1 MSPSARAASVPILGA
16 TCQSAWAP
24 VRLRRGSIT
33 ISCVPRFRASS
44 TFAHE
49 WTAVVTRSALHD
61 TMRSESIIDSG
72 SAPPTGPQVASHATS
87 AHVSQM
93 VPGWSRVVPSAWN
106 SAIGSQRFSCPWCA
120 L

>member
-1 MSPSARAASVPILGA
+1 MPIRGT
-16 TCQSAWAP
+16 TCQSAWAA

-33 ISCVPRFRASS
+33 TSCAPRRRASS
-44 TFAHE
+44 TFAHA
-49 WTAVVTRSALHD
+49 WTAVVTRSALHE
-61 TMRSESIIDSG
+61 TIRSESSIASG

-106 SAIGSQRFSCPWCA
+106 SAIGSQRFSCPWWA